1 MTKSVEI
8 DIEKAPNIVSA
19 LSKLASSLL
28 NQPKPLKDNK
38 SA

>member
-1 MTKSVEI
+1 MSKSVEI

-28 NQPKPLKDNK
+28 NQPKETKK
-38 SA
+38 ESA